1 MQKPSPGRAATA
13 LVLVLALVAAAC
25 NGGRDEGQ
33 TPTTG
38 PSGTAGEQEGAF
50 TIDTANCESYKP
62 TQGITEDSI
71 TFGSSFPQSG
81 LYAAFAKISVGY
93 EAYFRYLNATE
104 GGVGGKQI
112 KVITRNDEYLPD
124 RTLTNTQELVQNEG
138 VFAMFNVVGTPNNLA
153 IRDELA
159 DQCVPNLFVATGS
172 PLWGEVDAYPW
183 LIGSIP
189 SYATESAIFADYLK
203 KNKPN
208 AKVAVLYQNDDF
220 GESYLTAFRAAIEG
234 TDIEVVQ
241 TASYNP
247 TDPEPRDQ
255 ITTLAASGADTA
267 LLAATALK
275 CPQSLNLIRESNW
288 NPTIYISATC
298 TSNTVV
304 GLAQPGANDGVLSSI
319 YLKDP
324 SDPQWADDPAMQQF
338 QQYGAQYGISQED
351 LRNGIVGYGW
361 TMGALLAE
369 TLRRSPE
376 LTRQAVMQTAYSLQ
390 DVQVGLLLPGI
401 TINTNGAQDP
411 FPIEQMQIGQYN
423 GQYWD
428 LQGELTSFEG
438 TSGQFVK

>member
-1 MQKPSPGRAATA
+1 MHKTSHGRTLIA
-13 LVLVLALVAAAC
+13 LAVVLALVAAAC

-33 TPTTG
+33 TQTTG
-38 PSGTAGEQEGAF
+38 PSGTAAEEGAF
-50 TIDTANCESYKP
+50 SIDLANCESYQP
-62 TQGITEDSI
+62 TQGVTEDSI

-104 GGVGGKQI
+104 GGVAGKQI

-124 RTLTNTQELVQNEG
+124 RTLANTQELVQKEG
-138 VFAMFNVVGTPNNLA
+138 VFGMFNVVGTPNNLA

-159 DQCVPNLFVATGS
+159 DQCVPNLFVGTGS
-172 PLWGEVDAYPW
+172 PLWGEVDSYPW

-189 SYATESAIFADYLK
+189 SYATEAAIFADYLK
-203 KNKPN
+203 KNNPD

-234 TDIEVVQ
+234 TGIEVVR
-241 TASYNP
+241 TATYNT

-298 TSNTVV
+298 TSSTIV

-324 SDPQWADDPAMQQF
+324 SDPQWDNDPAMQQF
-338 QQYGAQYGISQED
+338 RQYGAQYGISAED
-351 LRNGIVGYGW
+351 LENGIVGYGW

-376 LTRQAVMQTAYSLQ
+376 ITRQAVMETAYTLS

-401 TINTNGAQDP
+401 SINTNGEEDP
-411 FPIEQMQIGQYN
+411 FPIEQMQIGRYN
-423 GQYWD
+423 GQYWE
-428 LQGELTSFEG
+428 LQGDLTSFEG
-438 TSGQFVK
+438 KSQQFVQ

>member
-1 MQKPSPGRAATA
+1 MHRTRPAGAIIA
-13 LVLVLALVAAAC
+13 LITVLALMAAAC
-25 NGGRDEGQ
+25 SGGRDEGG
-33 TPTTG
+33 TNTTG
-38 PSGTAGEQEGAF
+38 PGGTAGGGEGGF
-50 TIDTANCESYKP
+50 SIDLANCESYQP
-62 TQGITEDSI
+62 TQGVTEDSI

-81 LYAAFAKISVGY
+81 LYSAFAKISVGY
-93 EAYFRYLNATE
+93 EAYFRYLNETQ
-104 GGVGGKQI
+104 GGVAGKKI

-124 RTLTNTQELVQNEG
+124 RTLANTQELVQKEG
-138 VFAMFNVVGTPNNLA
+138 VFGMFNVVGTPNNLA

-172 PLWGEVDAYPW
+172 PRWGEVESYPW

-189 SYATESAIFADYLK
+189 SYATEAAIFADYLK
-203 KNKPN
+203 KNKPT

-234 TDIEVVQ
+234 SEIEVVK
-241 TASYNP
+241 TATYNT

-275 CPQSLNLIRESNW
+275 CPQSLNLIRESSW
-288 NPTIYISATC
+288 NPLIYISATC
-298 TSNTVV
+298 TSSTVV

-324 SDPQWADDPAMQQF
+324 SDPQWDDDPAMQQF
-338 QQYGAQYGISQED
+338 RQFGAQYGISAED
-351 LRNGIVGYGW
+351 LENGIVGYGW

-376 LTRQAVMQTAYSLQ
+376 ITRQAVMETAYSLK
-390 DVQVGLLLPGI
+390 DVQVGLLLPGV
-401 TINTNGAQDP
+401 TINTDGAKDP
-411 FPIEQMQIGQYN
+411 FPIEQMQIGRYN
-423 GQYWD
+423 GKYWE
-428 LQGELTSFEG
+428 LVGELTSLEG
-438 TSGQFVK
+438 KSGQFTK